1 MRGNLDPKPTED
13 EAVSCADGV
22 DLRMRLK
29 ALTDSVEGLLSEP
42 LHPRSEYCCGYIES
56 ISVDPDGDVWVI
68 GWLHGSLGHEFGVV
82 IVDRS
87 KYVGGISMVCYDR
100 DDLPAGTNGIIG
112 VIQTGW
118 CPDNKVADV
127 FFFCGPDGKL
137 FLRSASPLEHLDDRG
152 VALRFSQVQAGI
164 TRGHVVALQ
173 SLLLGINRWSP
184 DTVSFAGFSVEA
196 AIDELL
202 VLPGFGCLARGWVI
216 SPTKPI
222 SELSLRLG
230 QRILRPAVGSLS
242 LLPRPDLIAVY
253 PQAPRLL
260 DRAGFIVALEGAVTS
275 EDLTNPILK
284 VHFADGNSVNVR
296 VDPRAMRRLGH
307 AVPISEALRLYPAL
321 VRETFFGR
329 FASTMRTDIVSR
341 LRQVTV
347 ITPCTPSPRWLVAAL
362 PGSYSDARLLV
373 DEITVQLAA
382 AERAPQVLLL
392 ADWSHDRTKLP
403 LLAEVVTSR
412 TGRQCGIYLIEQVD
426 KPFWALPHIL
436 ALLGCLRFFF
446 LASNAFPNRTAWKG
460 ALAAL
465 NADDQGL
472 KAMRMQDDDRL
483 AGFVWLTRDFDI
495 WSRTRLPIGARHA
508 AGLTRKVNWLPGVA
522 LSTVGLGPADQLLE
536 EADNRCL
543 TKLQNTSGHHHA

>member
-1 MRGNLDPKPTED
+1 MRAGIDPRPTD
-13 EAVSCADGV
+13 DQAVACTDGV

-29 ALTDSVEGLLSEP
+29 ALADGVEGLLNEP
-42 LHPRSEYCCGYIES
+42 LQPRSEHCCGYIET
-56 ISVDPDGDVWVI
+56 ISVDPDGDVWVT
-68 GWLHGSLGHEFGVV
+68 GWLQESLGHEFGVV
-82 IVDRS
+82 IVDRC

-100 DDLPAGTNGIIG
+100 DDLPSGTNAIIG
-112 VIQTGW
+112 VIQTSW
-118 CPDNKVADV
+118 CPDHNVADA
-127 FFFCGPDGKL
+127 FFFCGSDGKL
-137 FLRSASPLEHLDDRG
+137 FLRTVSPLEHLDDRG
-152 VALRFSQVQAGI
+152 VAVRFSEVRVRI

-173 SLLLGINRWSP
+173 SLLLGVNRWSP
-184 DTVSFAGFSVEA
+184 DTISAAGFSVEA
-196 AIDELL
+196 AVDELL

-216 SPTKPI
+216 SPSKPI

-260 DRAGFIVALEGAVTS
+260 DRAGFIVALEGAVSS

-284 VHFADGNSVNVR
+284 VHFADGNSINVR
-296 VDPRAMRRLGH
+296 VDPKAMRRMGH

-329 FASTMRTDIVSR
+329 FATAMRADIVSR

-347 ITPCTPSPRWLVAAL
+347 ITPCTPSSRWIVAAL
-362 PGSYSDARLLV
+362 PASYSDARLLV
-373 DEITVQLAA
+373 DEITVQVAA
-382 AERAPQVLLL
+382 ADRAPQVLLL

-403 LLAEVVTSR
+403 LLAEVVTSG

-436 ALLGCLRFFF
+436 ASLGCLRFFF

-465 NADDQGL
+465 NADDLGL
-472 KAMRMQDDDRL
+472 RAMRMHNDDRL
-483 AGFVWLTRDFDI
+483 AGFVWLTREFEV
-495 WSRTRLPIGARHA
+495 WSRTRLPIGVRHA
-508 AGLTRKVNWLPGVA
+508 AGLTRKVSWLPGVA
-522 LSTVGLGPADQLLE
+522 ISSVGTGPADQLLE
-536 EADNRCL
+536 EADNFCL
-543 TKLQNTSGHHHA
+543 KAP